1 MATKYKYDKDT
12 DYAALMERAAQ
23 RGDNAAAAIY
33 EQQRNAKIRGEG
45 MTDQEQ
51 TNDYLQYLP
60 VEDVPDYDDTHRR
73 EAETLLTGRDTTAQR
88 DRIDQM
94 LDALLGEEFDYDPA
108 SDKLYAAYRQQ
119 YERQADLAAA
129 NALGTA
135 AALTGGQASTAAVA
149 AAQQAGGYYRA
160 MLAGKLPELAQLAY
174 ERYSGERKTR
184 LSAIDS
190 LLDAADSRDSV
201 TKAQIAALLD
211 MDDADYTRADSRMQ
225 QQTKALTDARAAA
238 DKKAKDEKAAA
249 DKKAKDEK
257 DAAEKAEK
265 AARSEAR
272 RQITLIL
279 RNGGTVPDDLWQQ
292 SGYNAVTIAA
302 MLRGRKG

>member
-12 DYAALMERAAQ
+12 DYAALMEQAAR
-23 RGDNAAAAIY
+23 RGDNAAAAVY

-45 MTDQEQ
+45 MAGQEQ
-51 TNDYLQYLP
+51 TSDYAQYLP
-60 VEDVPDYDDTHRR
+60 IEDVPDYDDTHRR
-73 EAETLLTGRDTTAQR
+73 EAEALLTERGTA
-88 DRIDQM
+88 DRREQIDRM
-94 LDALLGEEFDYDPA
+94 LDALLGEQFDYDPA

-119 YERQADLAAA
+119 YERQAELAAE
-129 NALGTA
+129 NALGKA

-174 ERYSGERKTR
+174 ERYSGEHKTR
-184 LSAIDS
+184 LSAIDRM
-190 LLDAADSRDSV
+190 LDAADSRDSV

-211 MDDADYTRADSRMQ
+211 MDAAYDRADSKLQ
-225 QQTKALTDARAAA
+225 QQARDAAA
-238 DKKAKDEKAAA
+238 AKAAAEKKAKAEQT
-249 DKKAKDEK
+249 
-257 DAAEKAEK
+257 AAEKEK
-265 AARSEAR
+265 AARDKAQTAARSDAR
-272 RQITLIL
+272 RQIALIL

-292 SGYNAVTIAA
+292 SGYSAVTIAA

>member
-1 MATKYKYDKDT
+1 MATKYKYDKNT
-12 DYAALMERAAQ
+12 DYAALMEQAAQ
-23 RGDNAAAAIY
+23 RGDHASAAIY

-51 TNDYLQYLP
+51 TNDYAQYLP
-60 VEDVPDYDDTHRR
+60 LEDVPDYDDTHRR
-73 EAETLLTGRDTTAQR
+73 EAETLLTERDTTAQR
-88 DRIDQM
+88 SRIDQM
-94 LDALLGEEFDYDPA
+94 LDALLGEEFNYDPA
-108 SDKLYAAYRQQ
+108 SDQLYAAYRQQ

-129 NALGTA
+129 NALGAA

-149 AAQQAGGYYRA
+149 ASQQAGGYYRA

-190 LLDAADSRDSV
+190 LLDAADSRDGV

-211 MDDADYTRADSRMQ
+211 MDDADYDRADSKLQ
-225 QQTKALTDARAAA
+225 QQTKDAADAKAAA
-238 DKKAKDEKAAA
+238 DKKAKDEKAE
-249 DKKAKDEK
+249 KAKADS
-257 DAAEKAEK
+257 
-265 AARSEAR
+265 AARSDAR

-292 SGYNAVTIAA
+292 SGYSAVTIAA

>member
-12 DYAALMERAAQ
+12 DYAALMEQAAR
-23 RGDNAAAAIY
+23 RGDNAAAAVY

-45 MTDQEQ
+45 MAGQEQ
-51 TNDYLQYLP
+51 TSDYAQYLP
-60 VEDVPDYDDTHRR
+60 IEDVPDYDDAHRR
-73 EAETLLTGRDTTAQR
+73 EAEALLTERGTA
-88 DRIDQM
+88 DRREQIDRM
-94 LDALLGEEFDYDPA
+94 LDALLGEQFDYDPA

-119 YERQADLAAA
+119 YERQAELAAE
-129 NALGTA
+129 NALGKA

-174 ERYSGERKTR
+174 ERYSGEHKTR
-184 LSAIDS
+184 LSAIDRM
-190 LLDAADSRDSV
+190 LDAADSRDGV

-211 MDDADYTRADSRMQ
+211 MDDAAYDRADSKLQ
-225 QQTKALTDARAAA
+225 QQARDAAAA
-238 DKKAKDEKAAA
+238 DKKAKAEQT
-249 DKKAKDEK
+249 
-257 DAAEKAEK
+257 AAEKEK
-265 AARSEAR
+265 AARDKAQTAARSDAR

-292 SGYNAVTIAA
+292 SGYSAVTIAA
-302 MLRGRKG
+302 ILRGRKG

>member
-1 MATKYKYDKDT
+1 M
-12 DYAALMERAAQ
+12 
-23 RGDNAAAAIY
+23 
-33 EQQRNAKIRGEG
+33 
-45 MTDQEQ
+45 
-51 TNDYLQYLP
+51 
-60 VEDVPDYDDTHRR
+60 PDYDDTHRR

-88 DRIDQM
+88 SRIDQM
-94 LDALLGEEFDYDPA
+94 LDALLGEEFNYDPA
-108 SDKLYAAYRQQ
+108 SDQLYAAYRQQ

-149 AAQQAGGYYRA
+149 ASQQAGGYYRA

-190 LLDAADSRDSV
+190 LLDAADSRDGV

-211 MDDADYTRADSRMQ
+211 MDDADYDRADSKLQ
-225 QQTKALTDARAAA
+225 QQAKDAA
-238 DKKAKDEKAAA
+238 DAKAAA
-249 DKKAKDEK
+249 DKKAKEEK

-265 AARSEAR
+265 AARSDAR

-292 SGYNAVTIAA
+292 SGYSAVTIAA

>member
-45 MTDQEQ
+45 MTDVTQS
-51 TNDYLQYLP
+51 NDYVQYLP
-60 VEDVPDYDDTHRR
+60 LEDVPDYDDTHRR
-73 EAETLLTGRDTTAQR
+73 QAESLLTERDTTGQR
-88 DRIDQM
+88 ARIDQM

-119 YERQADLAAA
+119 YERQADLASA
-129 NALGTA
+129 NALGAA
-135 AALTGGQASTAAVA
+135 AALTGGRASTAAVA

-174 ERYSGERKTR
+174 ERYNGERKTR
-184 LSAIDS
+184 LSAID
-190 LLDAADSRDSV
+190 AM
-201 TKAQIAALLD
+201 LD
-211 MDDADYTRADSRMQ
+211 MDDADYDRADSKLQ
-225 QQTKALTDARAAA
+225 QQAKDAA
-238 DKKAKDEKAAA
+238 DRKAAA
-249 DKKAKDEK
+249 DKKAKE
-257 DAAEKAEK
+257 EKAAQEAADK

-279 RNGGTVPDDLWQQ
+279 RNGGTVPNDLWEQ
-292 SGYNAVTIAA
+292 SGYSAVTIAA

>member
-45 MTDQEQ
+45 MTDVTQS
-51 TNDYLQYLP
+51 NDYAQYLP
-60 VEDVPDYDDTHRR
+60 LEDVPDYDDTHRR
-73 EAETLLTGRDTTAQR
+73 QAESLLTERDTTGQR
-88 DRIDQM
+88 ARIDQM

-119 YERQADLAAA
+119 YERQADLASA
-129 NALGTA
+129 NALGAA
-135 AALTGGQASTAAVA
+135 AALTGGRASTAAVA

-184 LSAIDS
+184 LSAIDRM
-190 LLDAADSRDSV
+190 LDAADSRDGV
-201 TKAQIAALLD
+201 TKAQICLL
-211 MDDADYTRADSRMQ
+211 YTSPSPR
-225 QQTKALTDARAAA
+225 
-238 DKKAKDEKAAA
+238 
-249 DKKAKDEK
+249 
-257 DAAEKAEK
+257 
-265 AARSEAR
+265 
-272 RQITLIL
+272 
-279 RNGGTVPDDLWQQ
+279 DLH
-292 SGYNAVTIAA
+292 
-302 MLRGRKG
+302 